1 MGPAILS
8 SSDGSLDHPM
18 SSPGDFFDPP
28 FGHVDPSLLSLGDVT
43 SASDD
48 SFLVA
53 PPGMLDFTQFFL

>member
-1 MGPAILS
+1 
-8 SSDGSLDHPM
+8 LDHPM